1 MAELGLPVGTLGATP
16 LRRFAGGAVISGSAT
31 DLRLERRGGS
41 NWWSSVAFPGDFSN
55 FSGVRTAGFTFVG
68 KWSPCAKSFG
78 GDRHLTTG
86 GVREMA
92 AESGV
97 RTAVRTVGDERPC
110 APKPFGGLRSGAG
123 RPLAS
128 GGVRK
133 TALAGSPPA
142 FCGVLKNPAESGARL
157 GAVRK
162 SAAGSGVRTAVR
174 TEGPV
179 TVTLHAPEGLAG
191 AEAPV
196 GGLAAARVWCGLL
209 AC

>member
-1 MAELGLPVGTLGATP
+1 M
-16 LRRFAGGAVISGSAT
+16 
-31 DLRLERRGGS
+31 RLERRGGS

-68 KWSPCAKSFG
+68 KWSPCAKSFE
-78 GDRHLTTG
+78 GDRHFATG
-86 GVREMA
+86 GVRKMA
-92 AESGV
+92 TESGV
-97 RTAVRTVGDERPC
+97 RTAFLTVGEERPC
-110 APKPFGGLRSGAG
+110 ASKPFGGSRSGAG
-123 RPLAS
+123 RPPAS
-128 GGVRK
+128 GGVQK
-133 TALAGSPPA
+133 TAFAGSPPA

-162 SAAGSGVRTAVR
+162 GAAGSGVRTAVR

-196 GGLAAARVWCGLL
+196 RGLAAARVWCGLL